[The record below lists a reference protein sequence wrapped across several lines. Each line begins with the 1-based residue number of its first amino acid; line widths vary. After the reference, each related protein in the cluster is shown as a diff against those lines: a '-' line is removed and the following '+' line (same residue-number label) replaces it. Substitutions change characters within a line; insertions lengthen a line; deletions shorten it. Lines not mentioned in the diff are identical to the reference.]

1 MRRLWS
7 AQVPGRPPAEGGRLD
22 HPIETAGRPGRGRRI
37 RTVPLMMIVALLLL
51 PWLGCDNDSP
61 TEPQLIANF
70 TFTGQGLIVEFT
82 DRSEGTVLSWLWDF
96 GDQGRSSIQNP
107 THEYL
112 RADTYI
118 VRLTVCSTPE
128 MDNPE
133 DCNTRERAVTVPL

>member
-1 MRRLWS
+1 MGPGRRL
-7 AQVPGRPPAEGGRLD
+7 RPF
-22 HPIETAGRPGRGRRI
+22 
-37 RTVPLMMIVALLLL
+37 LLLVMLVVTVL
-51 PWLGCDNDSP
+51 PWLGCNNDSP

-82 DRSEGTVLSWLWDF
+82 DRSEGMVLSWLWDF

-107 THEYL
+107 THEYQ

-118 VRLTVCSTPE
+118 VRLTVCSTLE

-133 DCNTRERAVTVPL
+133 DCSTRERAVTVPL